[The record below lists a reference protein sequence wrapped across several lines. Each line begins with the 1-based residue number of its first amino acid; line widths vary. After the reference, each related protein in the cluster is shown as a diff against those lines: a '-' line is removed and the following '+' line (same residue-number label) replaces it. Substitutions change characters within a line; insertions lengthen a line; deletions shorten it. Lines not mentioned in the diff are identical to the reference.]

1 MKKVLYLLFTLL
13 STISFISCEK
23 AETPVSGEVT
33 DTDIT
38 LSISKGSLEYD
49 AEGGT
54 QIITITT
61 NANYAGAESFVDWI
75 SFKINGT
82 QLQVIAEPNPSTQ
95 ERTGK
100 IIVSVGATS
109 NYQATNQRQNYVYV
123 TVTQKGASSSGQGQI
138 KGPKWVLIGYEA
150 PNYTQQEITKHNS
163 DRYNPNYHT
172 DSLKM
177 VATKSTCSGFYSETF
192 IGPGA
197 WHDGT
202 FLFRFE
208 VSQIP
213 QELEGNGKITLY
225 NKVSLPRHYGGY
237 DDHNDYAEYAYYHCF
252 CYADCRI
259 DGNKIRSKE
268 EDFDKYNGY
277 NLPIVCMYENQAD
290 LYYSEGYIYGDV
302 PMGKKAGDK
311 INLTIDAIDGISGPT
326 LEVKGKYMKAIYTY
340 EWRE

>member
-138 KGPKWVLIGYEA
+138 KGPKWVLVGYEA
-150 PNYTQQEITKHNS
+150 PTFSQQDINAHNAETI
-163 DRYNPNYHT
+163 YKV

-177 VATKSTCSGFYSETF
+177 VATKTSCSGFFSQTVVEKSF
-192 IGPGA
+192 A
-197 WHDGT
+197 WHGGSY
-202 FLFRFE
+202 LFRFE
-208 VSQIP
+208 ISQIP
-213 QELEGNGKITLY
+213 QELKGGSTITLY
-225 NKVSLPRHYGGY
+225 DKLSLPIHYGAK
-237 DDHNDYAEYAYYHCF
+237 DNDNDYAQWKYYHCF
-252 CYADCRI
+252 CWIDCKI
-259 DGNKIRSKE
+259 NDNKIRSRE
-268 EDFDKYNGY
+268 EDWDKLNGY
-277 NLPIVCMYENQAD
+277 NVPIVCMNDNQPD
-290 LYYSEGYIYGDV
+290 LFNAEAYIFGDV
-302 PMGKKAGDK
+302 PTGKKAGDK
-311 INLTIDAIDGISGPT
+311 IKLTIDAGGLGVNS
-326 LEVKGKYMKAIYTY
+326 KYLYATYTY